1 MSSNND
7 EELNQLIERDKRAK
21 KILFIGYILVNIFM
35 LFAGAYSLFTFIAL
49 IAGNF
54 VLYKKYQSI
63 LKKKK
68 KESSP
73 QEVESSTTIKITP
86 RGWLFLGAW
95 VLIIPLLLG
104 LYQDPVLFLIFGLS
118 AGLPLGILAYVFINN
133 RYKTLLNPEESP
145 RHPSSNTDHVKK

>member
-1 MSSNND
+1 M
-7 EELNQLIERDKRAK
+7 L
-21 KILFIGYILVNIFM
+21 LV
-35 LFAGAYSLFTFIAL
+35 GAYSLFTFITL
-49 IAGNF
+49 IVGNF

-63 LKKKK
+63 LEKKK

-145 RHPSSNTDHVKK
+145 RHSSSNTDHVKK

>member
-35 LFAGAYSLFTFIAL
+35 LFVGAYSLFTFIAL
-49 IAGNF
+49 IVGNF

-63 LKKKK
+63 LEKKK
-68 KESSP
+68 KESSH
-73 QEVESSTTIKITP
+73 QEVESNTIIKITP

-95 VLIIPLLLG
+95 VLIIPLLSG
-104 LYQDPVLFLIFGLS
+104 AYQDPALFLIFGLS
-118 AGLPLGILAYVFINN
+118 MGLPLGILAYVLIND

-145 RHPSSNTDHVKK
+145 HHPLSNTDHVKK

>member
-7 EELNQLIERDKRAK
+7 KELDQLIERDERAK
-21 KILFIGYILVNIFM
+21 KILFIGYILINIFM
-35 LFAGAYSLFTFIAL
+35 LLVGAYSLFTFIAL

-63 LKKKK
+63 LEKKK

-73 QEVESSTTIKITP
+73 QEVESNTTIKITP
-86 RGWLFLGAW
+86 RGWLFLGTW

-104 LYQDPVLFLIFGLS
+104 EYQNPVLFLIFGLS
-118 AGLPLGILAYVFINN
+118 GGLPFGILAYVFVND
-133 RYKTLLNPEESP
+133 RYKTLLNPKENP
-145 RHPSSNTDHVKK
+145 RHPPGNTDHAKK

>member
-1 MSSNND
+1 M
-7 EELNQLIERDKRAK
+7 L
-21 KILFIGYILVNIFM
+21 LV
-35 LFAGAYSLFTFIAL
+35 GAYSLFTFIAL
-49 IAGNF
+49 IVGNF

-63 LKKKK
+63 LEKKK

-73 QEVESSTTIKITP
+73 QEVENNTTIKITP

-104 LYQDPVLFLIFGLS
+104 LYQDPVLFRLS
-118 AGLPLGILAYVFINN
+118 AGLPLGILAYVFIND

-145 RHPSSNTDHVKK
+145 HHPSSNTDHVKK